1 MSQSILEEI
10 NDFLNRDYTIE
21 QIATITGKENKNEIR
36 KQIIKR
42 AIENNGEG
50 EQLVKLLEEMN
61 ELGQVVCKF
70 LATGDEREIENII
83 EETADVTITLNE
95 LDLIVSEYRP
105 TFMKEVRKMIDYKLD
120 RLNKRLNGI

>member
-1 MSQSILEEI
+1 MSQTILEEI
-10 NDFLNRDYTIE
+10 NDFLDRDYTIE
-21 QIATITGKENKNEIR
+21 QIATITGGDKNKIR
-36 KQIIKR
+36 LQILER
-42 AIENNGEG
+42 AIKNNGEG

-70 LATGDEREIENII
+70 LATGDEKEIENII